1 LGNQGAMSERMSNEH
16 GHNFSEKAE
25 DEDGTSVEPSLP
37 GAPADTP
44 RPQDVPANEGGED
57 EPKTS

>member
-1 LGNQGAMSERMSNEH
+1 MSNEH